1 MDLKCRLCRLLTV
14 LLYSFLTV
22 LFDSAFVFDD
32 VDDIIETL
40 QLLLNQVLNEYI
52 PVKQK
57 RVRKVKQLDWF
68 NDRIINA
75 IKLAIRSS
83 RKRGNQMIQTTGQ
96 NINVLNVLL
105 LT

>member
-1 MDLKCRLCRLLTV
+1 MTLRIPPW
-14 LLYSFLTV
+14 
-22 LFDSAFVFDD
+22 DSAFVFDD

-57 RVRKVKQLDWF
+57 RVRKVKQPDWF

-75 IKLAIRSS
+75 RIKTRDKELKKARKSNEPDDWTKYKRS
-83 RKRGNQMIQTTGQ
+83 KC
-96 NINVLNVLL
+96 LL
-105 LT
+105 LA

>member
-1 MDLKCRLCRLLTV
+1 MNDLENTPW
-14 LLYSFLTV
+14 
-22 LFDSAFVFDD
+22 DSAFVFDD

-57 RVRKVKQLDWF
+57 RVRKL
-68 NDRIINA
+68 NSLTGLMIA
-75 IKLAIRSS
+75 LLTLLKLAIRSS
-83 RKRGNQMIQTTGQ
+83 KKRGNQMIQMTGQ